1 MSKNRR
7 KIRMG
12 MLGGGPASFIGPVH
26 RIAANLDGLIE
37 LVCGCFSSDPSK
49 SKQTGLEL
57 CLPEERIYTN
67 YEEMIEAERNLPEE
81 VRMDFLAIVTPNHLH
96 YAPAAM
102 ALKAG
107 FHVALDK
114 PVTFSL
120 EEARSLEEIV
130 HQTGKRLL
138 LTHTYSG
145 YPLVKEARYRVQ
157 RGDLGRIRR
166 VYVEYPQGWLS
177 TDCAAENKQAS
188 WRVDP
193 KRSGLAGCMGD
204 IGTHAFHLASYITGL
219 EVDELCAELNTFV
232 DNRLLDDDGTVMI
245 RYKGGARCLLSASQ
259 VCAGVENGLYIR
271 VYGEKGGLEWRQ
283 DSPNT
288 MMFRPVEGVAEMIRT
303 STPSVVSPAAA
314 HNSRV
319 PGGHPEGYIEA
330 FANLYRNFALTLMAD
345 IANETPNELCLDF
358 PNVCDG
364 VAGML
369 FVQKVVESSKQ
380 NASWVKWED

>member
-1 MSKNRR
+1 MEKR

-12 MLGGGPASFIGPVH
+12 MLGGGPGSFIGPVH

-37 LVCGCFSSDPSK
+37 LVCGCFSSDPEK
-49 SKQTGLEL
+49 SRKTGSEL
-57 CLPEERIYTN
+57 FLPAERVYTS
-67 YEEMIEAERNLPEE
+67 YQQMIEAESALPLGE
-81 VRMDFLAIVTPNHLH
+81 RMDFLAIVTPNHVH

-102 ALKAG
+102 ALEAG

-114 PVTFSL
+114 PLTFSL
-120 EEARSLEEIV
+120 EEAKSLEEIV
-130 HQTGKRLL
+130 KRTGKHLL

-145 YPLVKEARYRVQ
+145 YPLVKEARFRVR

-177 TDCAAENKQAS
+177 TDCASTSKQAE

-193 KRSGLAGCMGD
+193 LRSGKAGCMGD

-219 EVDELCAELNTFV
+219 KVDELSAELNTFV
-232 DNRLLDDDGTVMI
+232 ENRMLDDDGTVVI

-259 VCAGVENGLYIR
+259 VCAGVENGLFIR

-283 DSPNT
+283 DAPNT
-288 MMFRPVEGVAEMIRT
+288 MVFRPVDGVAQMIRT
-303 STPSVVSPAAA
+303 STPSVESPAAA

-330 FANLYRNFALTLMAD
+330 FANLYRNFALTLSA
-345 IANETPNELCLDF
+345 ESSGQEPEECCLDF
-358 PNVCDG
+358 PTVSDG
-364 VAGML
+364 VEGML
-369 FVQKVVESSKQ
+369 FVEKVVASSQQ
-380 NASWVKWED
+380 NAAWVKWEQ